1 MQMLDL
7 FILPSRPLAQGGTV
21 WEEQFGHVLIEAM
34 ACGVPALGADSGA
47 IPEVL
52 GSPEFIFPHSRPESI
67 AERIAWLARDATLRS
82 KVGAAQ
88 RRRVLD
94 HYTNE
99 AIARRYAE
107 FIIPRLARKNHAQR

>member
-1 MQMLDL
+1 
-7 FILPSRPLAQGGTV
+7 LPISGVGFGFGRQQPL
-21 WEEQFGHVLIEAM
+21 
-34 ACGVPALGADSGA
+34 A

-52 GSPEFIFPHSRPESI
+52 GSPEFIFAHSRPESI
-67 AERIAWLARDATLRS
+67 AERIAWLARDAALRS

-94 HYTNE
+94 HYTDE

-107 FIIPRLARKNHAQR
+107 FIIPRLAARRGRA